1 VSSAEVSSA
10 EVSSA
15 ETMAPRRGGRPS
27 RAAAAQ
33 LGERILEI
41 ATELFLR
48 DGYGSTSI
56 EAIAQAAGMSKRTFY
71 ARYAGKP
78 ELFAAVVARIVEQ
91 LRPPPDVPL
100 LAGSTLPEIL
110 ERLAGLMLRAAL
122 SPRAL
127 ALNRL
132 IVAESGRFPELLSGL
147 GGERGRPEAIALITS
162 LLESRLDGQPLSHDD
177 AQFAAGQFIQMVISW
192 PQRRALGLGTTMP
205 AAEQA
210 DWVRRTTRLFLAGCQ
225 GLGA

>member
-1 VSSAEVSSA
+1 MSL
-10 EVSSA
+10 A
-15 ETMAPRRGGRPS
+15 ETAASRRGGRPS
-27 RAAAAQ
+27 RAEAEQ

-71 ARYAGKP
+71 ARYAGKQ
-78 ELFAAVVARIVEQ
+78 ELFAAVVGRIVEQ
-91 LRPPPDVPL
+91 IRPPPDVPL
-100 LAGSTLPEIL
+100 LAGSTLAEIL

-132 IVAESGRFPELLSGL
+132 IIAESGRFPELLASL
-147 GGERGRPEAIALITS
+147 SGERGRPEAVALIVS
-162 LLESRLDGQPLSHDD
+162 LLETRLDGPPLSRDD
-177 AQFAAGQFIQMVISW
+177 TQFAAGQFIQMVISW
-192 PQRRALGLGTTMP
+192 PQRRALGFGEPMT

-210 DWVRRTTRLFLAGCQ
+210 DWIHRSTRLFLAGCQ
-225 GLGA
+225 GWHG

>member
-1 VSSAEVSSA
+1 VSSAEIP
-10 EVSSA
+10 
-15 ETMAPRRGGRPS
+15 APRRGGRPS
-27 RAAAAQ
+27 RAAAEQ

-100 LAGSTLPEIL
+100 LAGATLPEIL

-147 GGERGRPEAIALITS
+147 GGERGRPEAIALISS
-162 LLESRLDGQPLSHDD
+162 LLESRLEQPLAHDD
-177 AQFAAGQFIQMVISW
+177 AQFAAGQFIQMVVSW
-192 PQRRALGLGTTMP
+192 PQRRALGLGTPMS

-210 DWVRRTTRLFLAGCQ
+210 DWVRRTTRLFLAGACMT
-225 GLGA
+225 

>member
-1 VSSAEVSSA
+1 MSLT
-10 EVSSA
+10 
-15 ETMAPRRGGRPS
+15 ETAAPRRGGRPS
-27 RAAAAQ
+27 RAEAEL

-78 ELFAAVVARIVEQ
+78 ELFAAVVGRIVDQ
-91 LRPPPDVPL
+91 IRPPPDVPL
-100 LAGSTLPEIL
+100 LVGTTLSEIL

-122 SPRAL
+122 SPQAL

-132 IVAESGRFPELLSGL
+132 IIGESTRFPELLAGL
-147 GGERGRPEAIALITS
+147 GGERGRPEAVQLIVS
-162 LLESRLDGQPLSHDD
+162 LLDTRLDGAPMTRDD

-192 PQRRALGLGTTMP
+192 PQRRALGLGEPMTP
-205 AAEQA
+205 PEQA

-225 GLGA
+225 GWHG

>member
-1 VSSAEVSSA
+1 VSLT
-10 EVSSA
+10 
-15 ETMAPRRGGRPS
+15 ETAAPRRGGRPS
-27 RAAAAQ
+27 RAEAEL

-78 ELFAAVVARIVEQ
+78 ELFAAVVGRIVDQ
-91 LRPPPDVPL
+91 IRPPPEVPL
-100 LAGSTLPEIL
+100 LAGTTVPEIL

-132 IVAESGRFPELLSGL
+132 IIAESTRFPELLTGL
-147 GGERGRPEAIALITS
+147 GGERGRSEAIQLIVS
-162 LLESRLDGQPLSHDD
+162 LLDSRPDSPPMTRDD
-177 AQFAAGQFIQMVISW
+177 ARFAAGQFIQMIVSW
-192 PQRRALGLGTTMP
+192 PQRRALGLGDPMSTT
-205 AAEQA
+205 EQT
-210 DWVRRTTRLFLAGCQ
+210 DWVRRTTHLFLNGCQ
-225 GLGA
+225 GWSA

>member
-1 VSSAEVSSA
+1 MSLT
-10 EVSSA
+10 
-15 ETMAPRRGGRPS
+15 ETATPRRGGRPS
-27 RAAAAQ
+27 RADAEL

-78 ELFAAVVARIVEQ
+78 ELFAAVVGRIVDQ
-91 LRPPPDVPL
+91 LRPPPEVPL
-100 LAGSTLPEIL
+100 LAGANLPEIL

-132 IVAESGRFPELLSGL
+132 IIAESTRFPELLSGL
-147 GGERGRPEAIALITS
+147 GGERGRTEAIQLIVS
-162 LLESRLDGQPLSHDD
+162 LLESRLDGPPMTHDD
-177 AQFAAGQFIQMVISW
+177 ALFAAGQFIQMIISG
-192 PQRRALGLGTTMP
+192 PQRRALGVGEQMP
-205 AAEQA
+205 PAEQA
-210 DWVRRTTRLFLAGCQ
+210 EWVRRTTRLFLTGV
-225 GLGA
+225 LGWTA

>member
-1 VSSAEVSSA
+1 MSSAEA
-10 EVSSA
+10 I
-15 ETMAPRRGGRPS
+15 APRRGGRPS
-27 RAAAAQ
+27 RAQAEL

-56 EAIAQAAGMSKRTFY
+56 EAIAQTAGMSKRTFY

-91 LRPPPDVPL
+91 IRPPPDVPL
-100 LAGSTLPEIL
+100 LVGTTLSEIL

-132 IVAESGRFPELLSGL
+132 IMGESARFPELLSGQ
-147 GGERGRPEAIALITS
+147 GGERGRPEAMALIVS
-162 LLESRLDGQPLSHDD
+162 LLDKHRDRPPMTREDV
-177 AQFAAGQFIQMVISW
+177 QFAAGQFIQMIISW
-192 PQRRALGLGTTMP
+192 PQRRALGPGEPMT

-225 GLGA
+225 GWQNSDL